1 MSYLQGNIYQNA
13 RDERPKLHTDFSYLP
28 TTCNSVCAVRVENDG
43 ASAVTSHEKL
53 PDSPNP
59 TLRITTWLAFDIDN
73 WKNKQN
79 KDERKLNYLS
89 NGNKTLGGTQKG
101 YIKSERMMKSWT
113 ILVNGSHSAYM
124 IYDMHAHRVF

>member
-1 MSYLQGNIYQNA
+1 MSYLRGNRYQNA
-13 RDERPKLHTDFSYLP
+13 TDKRPKLYIDFSYLP
-28 TTCNSVCAVRVENDG
+28 TTCNNVCAVRVENDG

-79 KDERKLNYLS
+79 KDERKLN
-89 NGNKTLGGTQKG
+89 
-101 YIKSERMMKSWT
+101 
-113 ILVNGSHSAYM
+113 
-124 IYDMHAHRVF
+124 